1 MLGKVPI
8 DVEDMKIDLMSLSG
22 HKVKKRVCLWSL
34 FLRRLRDLNLHS

>member
-22 HKVKKRVCLWSL
+22 HKV
-34 FLRRLRDLNLHS
+34 RDVMLGWPPENNSCFEFV